1 MTIKK
6 KTILIIVGVI
16 VIIGV
21 VGLYFVYKGGF
32 TKKQRFENCIKT
44 CEEILLTNTFKQ
56 YCDDKCT
63 EVTGYEPTAAEVKK
77 IRDEIESKTTNTN
90 TKTSTN
96 TTKNTNT
103 AVNTNTKTNINAAAN
118 VNITAAN
125 LEDLEYYCEW
135 SWPQKIIYK
144 DTKKVIQS
152 CTYDLP
158 WCYSADYTYENV
170 ACCADREHTDC
181 ITLPYLLD

>member
-1 MTIKK
+1 MTTKK
-6 KTILIIVGVI
+6 KTIFIIVGVF

-32 TKKQRFENCIKT
+32 TKKQRFEHCMET
-44 CEEILLTNTFKQ
+44 CDEILLTNSFKQ

-63 EVTGYEPTAAEVKK
+63 EVTGYEPTADEVKE
-77 IRDEIESKTTNTN
+77 IRDEIQSKTTNTAANKN
-90 TKTSTN
+90 TA
-96 TTKNTNT
+96 KNTNT
-103 AVNTNTKTNINAAAN
+103 AVNTNISTNINTATN
-118 VNITAAN
+118 VNTTAAN

-158 WCYSADYTYENV
+158 WCYYADYTYENV
-170 ACCADREHTDC
+170 GCCADREHTDC
-181 ITLPYLLD
+181 ITLPDLLD

>member
-1 MTIKK
+1 MTTRK
-6 KTILIIVGVI
+6 KTILIIVGVV

-32 TKKQRFENCIKT
+32 TKKQRFENCMET
-44 CEEILLTNTFKQ
+44 CDEILLTNSFKQ

-63 EVTGYEPTAAEVKK
+63 EVTGYEPSAAEVKK
-77 IRDEIESKTTNTN
+77 IRDEIQSKKTNTAANKN
-90 TKTSTN
+90 TA
-96 TTKNTNT
+96 KNTNT
-103 AVNTNTKTNINAAAN
+103 AANTNTKTNINAVTN
-118 VNITAAN
+118 VNTTAAN

-158 WCYSADYTYENV
+158 WCNYADYTYENV
-170 ACCADREHTDC
+170 GCCADQEHIDC
-181 ITLPYLLD
+181 IALPDLLD